1 MKNKNLNVR
10 KPSEEELRV
19 KKEVKLWE
27 KSIAKK
33 YQDAKE
39 GTYLFSCMY
48 CALAAYKML
57 LDQGHSGTSI
67 SITMDFINKLA
78 SGKPLTPLTGEDSEW
93 DNKNIA
99 VGNINKKDGLIL
111 AYQNNRYTALF
122 KEVYGDG
129 TVKYHDNNRVMCY
142 DPIMENY
149 FQFGLANLIYD
160 DMEPIEMPYYPLDP
174 VCIEVFAFQSDQN
187 NAEKSDFDTVAIL
200 NIYDSCNDGD
210 SRTPINRFF
219 REPKESEKPTLG
231 SWVEID
237 VVELAD
243 RIKESSYKNLDL
255 SDLGLEELY
264 KENVNETN

>member
-10 KPSEEELRV
+10 KPSKEELRV
-19 KKEVKLWE
+19 KKEIELWD

-33 YQDAKE
+33 YSDAKE
-39 GTYLFSCMY
+39 GGYLFACMNS
-48 CALAAYKML
+48 ALKAYKML
-57 LDQGHSGTSI
+57 LNQGHTGTSI
-67 SITMDFINKLA
+67 SITMDFLNKLA

-93 DNKNIA
+93 DNKNA
-99 VGNINKKDGLIL
+99 RGDKEGVKA
-111 AYQNNRYTALF
+111 AYQNKRYTALF
-122 KEVYGDG
+122 KEIYEDG

-219 REPKESEKPTLG
+219 REPKKGEKPTLG

-264 KENVNETN
+264 KETLNDE